1 MTGVRDALRLYLRYA
16 SFSLREQMEYRA
28 NAILAVIGQLFLHG
42 VEFLAIWS
50 LFDRFGSLREWSLP
64 EVALLYGMANVSM
77 ALATAVSRGFDVFDT
92 LVKSGG
98 FDRLLLRPR
107 STALQVTAQHLQFS
121 RLGRLIQGTAV
132 LVWAVS
138 ALDVSWG
145 IANSALLA
153 AAVLGGACLFTGIFV
168 LQATMCF
175 WTTESLEIV
184 NTVTYGG
191 LETAQYP
198 LPIYARWFRRFF
210 TFVIPLACM
219 NYLPFVGITGGPDPL
234 GAPAWAPW
242 LSPLAGPLFLYGA
255 LHVWRIGVRHYRS
268 TGS

>member
-1 MTGVRDALRLYLRYA
+1 
-16 SFSLREQMEYRA
+16 
-28 NAILAVIGQLFLHG
+28 
-42 VEFLAIWS
+42 
-50 LFDRFGSLREWSLP
+50 
-64 EVALLYGMANVSM
+64 VALLYGMANVSM
-77 ALATAVSRGFDVFDT
+77 ALATLASRGFYTFDVM
-92 LVKSGG
+92 VKSGG

-107 STALQVTAQHLQFS
+107 STALQLVAQHLLIS
-121 RLGRLIQGTAV
+121 RTGRLIQGTAV
-132 LVWAVS
+132 LVWAVT

-145 IANSALLA
+145 VANSTLLV

-168 LQATMCF
+168 LQATMAF

-198 LPIYARWFRRFF
+198 IAIYATWFRRFF

-219 NYLPFVGITGGPDPL
+219 NYFPSVAITGGPDPL
-234 GAPAWAPW
+234 GTPAWVSW
-242 LSPLAGPLFLYGA
+242 ISPLAGFLFLAMA
-255 LHVWRIGVRHYRS
+255 LQVWKIGVRHYRS